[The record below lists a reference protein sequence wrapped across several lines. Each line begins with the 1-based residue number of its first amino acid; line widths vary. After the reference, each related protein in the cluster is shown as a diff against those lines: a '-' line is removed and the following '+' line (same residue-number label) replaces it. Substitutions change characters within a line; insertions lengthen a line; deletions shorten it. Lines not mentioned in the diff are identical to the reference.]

1 MKIQVSQETLRDYM
15 NAHDLKTA
23 RLAELIGK
31 SPEMVIS
38 CFNHNND
45 KYGKPRSFTPEH
57 IAAINEA
64 LPVIASE
71 LQARLMTFDSTV
83 QPNRLGKK
91 YDKSLVGK
99 IKEIGRYINI
109 TALVWRL
116 FKWSKGKKSAVL
128 VQTSS
133 KVYGAISEDIMIAI
147 NNELLGIIGV
157 LSSYEVVADTASSDS
172 KSSSSETAEPETS
185 LTDEEMQQMY
195 EEEMMLTEME
205 QSE

>member
-1 MKIQVSQETLRDYM
+1 MKIQVSQDTLRDYM
-15 NAHDLKTA
+15 TAHNLKTA

-31 SPEMVIS
+31 SHEMVIS
-38 CFNHNND
+38 CFRHNND

-71 LQARLMTFDSTV
+71 LQARLMTFNPDV
-83 QPNRLGKK
+83 KANRLGKK
-91 YDKSLVGK
+91 YDKSLVEK

-109 TALVWRL
+109 TAMVDRL

-133 KVYGAISEDIMIAI
+133 KVYGAISEDVMIAI

-157 LSSYEVVADTASSDS
+157 LSSYEVVADGNSS
-172 KSSSSETAEPETS
+172 SSSSEKSEP
-185 LTDEEMQQMY
+185 DN
-195 EEEMMLTEME
+195 
-205 QSE
+205 